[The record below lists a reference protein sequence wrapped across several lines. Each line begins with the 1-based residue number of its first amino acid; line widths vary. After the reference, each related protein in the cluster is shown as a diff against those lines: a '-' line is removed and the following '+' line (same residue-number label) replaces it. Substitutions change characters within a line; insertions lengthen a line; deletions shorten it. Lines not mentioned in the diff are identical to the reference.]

1 MGWHELGIVLS
12 EIGLVLMGAGLMMG
26 VLVVALY
33 AYFVKN

>member
-1 MGWHELGIVLS
+1 MSWYELGIVLS